1 MNDKRYVPRGAQLL
15 TPYVCPRDAGKAVDW
30 YVKIFGAVETSERF
44 VDDQGRVGHAEISID
59 GAPIM
64 LSDAFPDYG
73 AVAPEAGNVT
83 ATFALS
89 LYVPDADATVAAA
102 VAGGAR
108 LQRPVKEEFHG
119 SRMGTIVD
127 PFGIRWMI
135 STHVR
140 DVSEAEMKA
149 AAEKFK
155 TEGAPTGPVGPDQ

>member
-1 MNDKRYVPRGAQLL
+1 MDGKRYVPRGAQPL
-15 TPYVCPRDAGKAVDW
+15 TPYVCPRDAASAIDW
-30 YVKIFGAVETSERF
+30 YRKIFGAVESSERF
-44 VDDQGRVGHAEISID
+44 VDDQGRVGHAEITID
-59 GAPIM
+59 GATIM
-64 LSDAFPDYG
+64 ISDAFPDYG

-83 ATFALS
+83 ATFALN

-119 SRMGTIVD
+119 SRVGALVD

-135 STHVR
+135 GTHVR
-140 DVSEAEMKA
+140 DVGEAEMKT

-155 TEGAPTGPVGPDQ
+155 TEGAPSGPVEKI